1 MWLNLIFFFAI
12 RFCKSVDEFPALLD
26 KPDYCRYL
34 ILFFNKMIFSVDNEG
49 MAFLPLLLQIH
60 S

>member
-1 MWLNLIFFFAI
+1 MWLDLIFFFAI

-26 KPDYCRYL
+26 KSDCRYL

-49 MAFLPLLLQIH
+49 MVFLPLLLQIH